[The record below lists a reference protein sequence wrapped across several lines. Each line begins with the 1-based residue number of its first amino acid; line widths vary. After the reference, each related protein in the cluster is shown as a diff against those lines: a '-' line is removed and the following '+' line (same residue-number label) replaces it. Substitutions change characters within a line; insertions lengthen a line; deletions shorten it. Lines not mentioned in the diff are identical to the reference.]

1 MSEESEDTG
10 SERETR
16 NWPTWLYVALFLG
29 PASVT
34 FSLMAYVL
42 SQEMLFSAIT
52 ALAVMNGSIN
62 SVIAYMT
69 IRLDGHS
76 NEALEHLE
84 TIMQEMD
91 ELEDTLDDA
100 NKMVS
105 DFTGDLDEAKAL
117 FQKVGVDLRDLD
129 LESVA
134 DIVERIKENKG
145 GINSILDNLKSMELE
160 GLVGQARGIDWR
172 SMLSAAEEIMGFIE
186 KRNQTASS
194 PMNDFKPVFSAPVPD
209 DEEVGVEPEWSRYR
223 DSQYVE
229 LPTVEEEEE
238 KEEEDDKD
246 DDSIAAPR
254 LILSREPPKKT
265 QWKLER
271 APKRNLNLKR

>member
-1 MSEESEDTG
+1 
-10 SERETR
+10 
-16 NWPTWLYVALFLG
+16 
-29 PASVT
+29 
-34 FSLMAYVL
+34 MAYVL

-84 TIMQEMD
+84 TIMTEMD

-134 DIVERIKENKG
+134 DIVERIKENRG
-145 GINSILDNLKSMELE
+145 GINSILDNLKSMEIE
-160 GLVGQARGIDWR
+160 GLVSQARGIDWR

-186 KRNQTASS
+186 KRNQKTSS
-194 PMNDFKPVFSAPVPD
+194 PMNEFKPVLNVPVPD
-209 DEEVGVEPEWSRYR
+209 DEDVGVEPEWSRYR
-223 DSQYVE
+223 DSQFITPQTAE
-229 LPTVEEEEE
+229 EEEDEEEVEEED
-238 KEEEDDKD
+238 EEEYVPQ
-246 DDSIAAPR
+246 AR
-254 LILSREPPKKT
+254 LVLSRERPKKT

-271 APKRNLNLKR
+271 APKKNLNLKR